1 MEITE
6 KDSEKENQLTLC
18 ELTRQFSF
26 AKAAM
31 YIGAVSVT
39 RNRIIVHMLDKIDKK
54 VELLRE
60 NGEWRRWHFSGSP
73 VFQDLTIEDVGIAT
87 VLGSITDLPV

>member
-1 MEITE
+1 METAN
-6 KDSEKENQLTLC
+6 KTLSIC

-26 AKAAM
+26 AKTAI

-39 RNRIIVHMLDKIDKK
+39 RNRIIVHMLDKVDKK

-60 NGEWRRWHFSGSP
+60 NGEWKRWHFSGSP
-73 VFQDLTIEDVGIAT
+73 AFQDLTLEDVGIAT
-87 VLGSITDLPV
+87 VLGAASELPI